1 MNEKHAFLEFF
12 SHYQNELGYS
22 FVAAMVA
29 AARHWQQQDP
39 FRTIATNGVIVAAIA
54 FGMNTILTAFG
65 INGEQWG
72 YLASVFLGYV
82 GHKVFFLSI
91 VDRVSGGNAGA
102 GVQPGSQSNDIQTR
116 RKE

>member
-1 MNEKHAFLEFF
+1 MGDKNIFF
-12 SHYQNELGYS
+12 EIFATYRHELGYS

-29 AARHWQQQDP
+29 AARHWQLNDP
-39 FRTIATNGVIVAAIA
+39 FRVVATNGVIVAAIA
-54 FGMNTILTAFG
+54 FGMNTILGAFG

-91 VDRVSGGNAGA
+91 ADRIAGIKPGGDN
-102 GVQPGSQSNDIQTR
+102 VQTR
-116 RKE
+116 DQEQRKP